1 MIEVTDDKVKIKGKN
16 KEILGDY
23 VSLMV
28 ILCEKM
34 CLEEGMEAGLFE
46 ELFTSALAIAMD
58 EVLEG
63 KSESYA
69 VEESEYLS

>member
-23 VSLMV
+23 VTLMI

-34 CLEEGMEAGLFE
+34 CLEEGMKVALFE
-46 ELFTSALAIAMD
+46 ELFASALSIAIDAA
-58 EVLEG
+58 LEDKG
-63 KSESYA
+63 DAYA